1 MSSTTAFDEKENDS
15 EKKSALMQRLRILY
29 LFQYLLENT
38 DSEHS
43 VTMPQITDYLEECG
57 CGAARKAIYGDLKAL
72 RDCAGVELETDH
84 GRSSGYRIS
93 DHNQWLFSPEG
104 TSEGSSGFTM
114 PELQMLANAISSSI
128 FLTDEAAQTLLT
140 KLTRLC
146 SKHQAEKLRHEVYV
160 TSRPKSVNTKF
171 FFSVN
176 EIQVAIDTHK
186 KISFKY
192 FDYDTKKRKKYREG
206 LRVCS
211 PYAIVWDRDA
221 YYLVAFYEKH
231 PESLTNFRID
241 RMEGVTV
248 LDEDITI
255 KADPKELSDHLS
267 SCFSMFTG
275 KIEEVKLRFANN
287 LVNPVLDRFGHDVKL
302 IPADSEHFT
311 IRVRVKPTMP
321 FFSWIFQFG
330 SGAEILEPD
339 YVRENYKQALRE
351 VISNM

>member
-1 MSSTTAFDEKENDS
+1 MDKKTGNEEKDMM
-15 EKKSALMQRLRILY
+15 MQRLRVLY

-38 DSEHS
+38 DSEHT
-43 VTMPQITDYLEECG
+43 VTMPQIIDYLDECG
-57 CGAARKAIYGDLKAL
+57 CSAARKAIYSDLKAL
-72 RDCAGVELETDH
+72 KDCAGVELEVDH
-84 GRSSGYRIS
+84 GRNSGYRIT

-128 FLTDEAAQTLLT
+128 FLTKETAQSLLT

-146 SKHQAEKLRHEVYV
+146 SKYQAEKLRHDVYV
-160 TSRPKSVNTKF
+160 TSRPKSVNEKI

-176 EIQVAIDTHK
+176 EIQFAIDSNK
-186 KISFKY
+186 QISFKY
-192 FDYDTKKRKKYREG
+192 FDYDTKKRKKFREG

-221 YYLVAFYEKH
+221 YYLVAYYDKH

-248 LDEDITI
+248 LAEEITV

-275 KIEEVKLRFANN
+275 QIAEVKLRFTNN
-287 LVNPVLDRFGHDVKL
+287 LVNPVLDRFGHDIKI
-302 IPADSEHFT
+302 IPEDSEHFT
-311 IRVRVKPTMP
+311 IRPRVKPTMP
-321 FFSWIFQFG
+321 FFSWMFQFG
-330 SGAEILEPD
+330 GNAEILEPAN
-339 YVRENYKQALRE
+339 VREEYKKALMGALEKMSE
-351 VISNM
+351 V